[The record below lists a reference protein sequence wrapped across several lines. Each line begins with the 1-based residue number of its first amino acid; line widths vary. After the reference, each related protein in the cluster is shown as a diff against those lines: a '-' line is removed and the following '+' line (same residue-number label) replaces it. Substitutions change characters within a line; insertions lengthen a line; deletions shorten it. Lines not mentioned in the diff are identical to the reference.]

1 MKKISLILVF
11 ALLTAILAGCGGNS
25 ELESQVSNLQ
35 EQLTLLQDRV
45 ALLEAENENL
55 KARLDSEVIIPIPE
69 SGTYH
74 PAAEFFFGDWTE
86 SEGVLTLTDGFVRV
100 SGLTMADGQMADIAA
115 CELVLYC
122 GGMELGK
129 DILRLHP
136 GEASD
141 SFELELDTL
150 RYELPGL
157 SVGDAL
163 ELILEVTLSDSTV
176 LTVWGGNWEYDG
188 GNLVMIAG

>member
-11 ALLTAILAGCGGNS
+11 ALLAAILAGCGGNS
-25 ELESQVSNLQ
+25 ELEGKVNNLQ

-45 ALLEAENENL
+45 ATLEAENENL

-69 SGTYH
+69 SGSYN
-74 PAAEFFFGDWTE
+74 PAAEFFFGDWAE
-86 SEGVLTLTDGFVRV
+86 SEGVLTLIDGFVRV
-100 SGLTMADGQMADIAA
+100 SGLAMADGQVADIAA

-122 GGMELGK
+122 GGMELRK
-129 DILRLHP
+129 DSLTLHP

-157 SVGDAL
+157 SEGDAL

-188 GNLVMIAG
+188 ENLVMIAG